1 MAKIMSQGRR
11 GGEFMHMNGRA
22 SDSFC
27 SVWSH
32 DGDRP
37 CVQLE
42 FEGNGRRWSLCLD
55 ADESARLQRSMAMVK
70 CETER
75 TGG

>member
-1 MAKIMSQGRR
+1 
-11 GGEFMHMNGRA
+11 MHMTGGA
-22 SDSFC
+22 TDSFC
-27 SVWSH
+27 SVWLH

-37 CVQLE
+37 CVRLE
-42 FEGNGRRWSLCLD
+42 VEGNGRRWSLYLD